1 MINKIGLGVSFFDIR
16 FGGVYRGRQVLCIG
30 RNGSGKSLLSYHF
43 ANQGLAD
50 GDKVLLL
57 SGSLAKDV
65 VILGESYG
73 MPLANAVRTEQLMLL
88 EYAGLFGVEES
99 LSSNIML
106 PPEVFVELQEIIE
119 SHSISRVVLDSV
131 LPWVAIQ
138 PVTRLTEHIYSF
150 IHALDRLGVTTLMT
164 LPKPLSNAAFAL
176 KKQME
181 DIVPVVLTMDHQEGS
196 NRTLRVSK
204 YLGEAY
210 GISQPISIRIAPG
223 KGLVLE
229 AEQSQEQ
236 DLKDKEGVASHA
248 AEVRSSFSFIP
259 PKEGAGPLSATPKKE
274 IKGPIRFSDIIRS

>member
-1 MINKIGLGVSFFDIR
+1 MITKIGLGVSFFDTR

-43 ANQGLAD
+43 INQGLVD

-73 MPLANAVRTEQLMLL
+73 MRFAAAVQTEQLMLL
-88 EYAGLFGVEES
+88 EYAGLLGVEEAI
-99 LSSNIML
+99 SSNIML
-106 PPEVFVELQEIIE
+106 PPEVFGELQGIIE

-138 PVTRLTEHIYSF
+138 PVTRLNEHIYSF

-164 LPKPLSNAAFAL
+164 LPKPVSNAAFAL

-181 DIVPVVLTMDHQEGS
+181 DIVPVVVTLDHQNGL
-196 NRTLRVSK
+196 NRTLRVLK
-204 YLGEAY
+204 YLGESH
-210 GISQPISIRIAPG
+210 GISQPIPIMIAPG
-223 KGLVLE
+223 KGLILE
-229 AEQSQEQ
+229 AEQSPECEPQAQ
-236 DLKDKEGVASHA
+236 GVVASNTG
-248 AEVRSSFSFIP
+248 EGRPTFSFVP
-259 PKEGAGPLSATPKKE
+259 PKEGASSLAPKKE
-274 IKGPIRFSDIIRS
+274 TNGPIRFSDIIRS

>member
-1 MINKIGLGVSFFDIR
+1 MINKIGLGVSFFDTR

-43 ANQGLAD
+43 ANQGIVD

-73 MPLANAVRTEQLMLL
+73 MHFSTAVQTEQLILL
-88 EYAGLFGVEES
+88 EYAGLLGSEEAV
-99 LSSNIML
+99 SSNIML
-106 PPEVFVELQEIIE
+106 PPEAFVELQGIIE
-119 SHSISRVVLDSV
+119 AHSISRVVLDSV

-138 PVTRLTEHIYSF
+138 PITRLNEHIYSF

-164 LPKPLSNAAFAL
+164 LPKPISNASFAL

-181 DIVPVVLTMDHQEGS
+181 DIVPVVLTMDHQNGS
-196 NRTLRVSK
+196 NRTMRVSK
-204 YLGEAY
+204 YLGESH
-210 GISQPISIRIAPG
+210 GIVQPIPITIAPG

-229 AEQSQEQ
+229 AEQSHEPNP
-236 DLKDKEGVASHA
+236 KDKGVVPSPAGEGRASY
-248 AEVRSSFSFIP
+248 SFVP
-259 PKEGAGPLSATPKKE
+259 PKEGAASSAVAPKKE
-274 IKGPIRFSDIIRS
+274 TNGAIRFSDVIRS

>member
-1 MINKIGLGVSFFDIR
+1 MITKIGLGVSFFDTR

-43 ANQGLAD
+43 SNQGLID

-57 SGSLAKDV
+57 SGTLAKDV

-73 MPLANAVRTEQLMLL
+73 MHFANAVQTEQLMLL
-88 EYAGLFGVEES
+88 EYAGLFGAKES
-99 LSSNIML
+99 ISSNIML
-106 PPEVFVELQEIIE
+106 PPEAFVELQGIIE

-164 LPKPLSNAAFAL
+164 LPKPLSNASFAL

-181 DIVPVVLTMDHQEGS
+181 DIVPVVVTMDHQNGS
-196 NRTLRVSK
+196 DRTLRVSK
-204 YLGEAY
+204 YMGEAH
-210 GISQPISIRIAPG
+210 GISQPIPIMIAPG

-229 AEQSQEQ
+229 AEQRQER
-236 DLKDKEGVASHA
+236 DSKDKEGVASNA
-248 AEVRSSFSFIP
+248 AEGRSSFSFVP
-259 PKEGAGPLSATPKKE
+259 PKEGAAPLSETSKKE
-274 IKGPIRFSDIIRS
+274 IKGPIRFSDIIR

>member
-1 MINKIGLGVSFFDIR
+1 MITKIGLGVSFFDTR

-43 ANQGLAD
+43 SNQGLLD

-57 SGSLAKDV
+57 SGTLAKDV

-73 MPLANAVRTEQLMLL
+73 MHFANAVQTEQLMLL
-88 EYAGLFGVEES
+88 EYAGFLGAEES
-99 LSSNIML
+99 ISSNIML
-106 PPEVFVELQEIIE
+106 PPEAFVELQGIIE

-138 PVTRLTEHIYSF
+138 PITRLTEHIYSF

-164 LPKPLSNAAFAL
+164 LPKPLSNASFAL
-176 KKQME
+176 KKQVE
-181 DIVPVVLTMDHQEGS
+181 DIVPVVVTMDHQNGS

-204 YLGEAY
+204 YMGEAQ
-210 GISQPISIRIAPG
+210 GISQPIPIMIAPG

-229 AEQSQEQ
+229 TEQSKEQ
-236 DLKDKEGVASHA
+236 PKDKEGAPSNG
-248 AEVRSSFSFIP
+248 AEGRSSFSFIP
-259 PKEGAGPLSATPKKE
+259 PKEGAVPLAATPAKE
-274 IKGPIRFSDIIRS
+274 IKGPIRFSDIIR